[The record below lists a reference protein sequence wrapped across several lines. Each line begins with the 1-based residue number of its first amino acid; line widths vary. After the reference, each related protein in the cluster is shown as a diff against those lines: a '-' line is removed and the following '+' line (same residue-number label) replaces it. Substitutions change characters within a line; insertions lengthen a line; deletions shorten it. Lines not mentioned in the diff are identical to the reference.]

1 MSSLDWFGKWFD
13 SPYYHK
19 LYRNRDEQ
27 EAQFFID
34 QLREKKYLKESD
46 KILDV
51 ACGKGRHAIY
61 LNQKGFDVTGIDLS
75 RSNIDFAKQFENK
88 NLRFEK
94 WDMRIPYKTSSFD
107 VVLNFF
113 TSIGYFESLE
123 ENKQALFNMSVSLKK
138 GGKLF
143 LDFLN
148 PYLVLNALVSS
159 EEKIIDG
166 IIFKISRKLE
176 NDVIL
181 KEIQIIDEEENFIF
195 QERVKVIRDDEFL
208 TYFEDAG
215 LKLIS
220 RLGNYDLEPYVQ
232 ESSERLI
239 YIVEKI

>member
-1 MSSLDWFGKWFD
+1 MENGLIHHITISCIETEMSGKHN
-13 SPYYHK
+13 S
-19 LYRNRDEQ
+19 
-27 EAQFFID
+27 FID
-34 QLREKKYLKESD
+34 KLLEKKHLKQVD

-61 LNQKGFDVTGIDLS
+61 LNQKGYDVTGIDLS

-88 NLRFEK
+88 NLRFER
-94 WDMRIPYKTSSFD
+94 WDMRNPYRTSIFD
-107 VVLNFF
+107 VVFNFF
-113 TSIGYFESLE
+113 TSIGYFESLD
-123 ENKQALFNMSVSLKK
+123 ENKQALVNMAASLKK

-159 EEKIIDG
+159 EVKIIDG
-166 IIFKISRKLE
+166 IEFKISRKLE

-181 KEIQIIDEEENFIF
+181 KEIQINDEEQNFIF
-195 QERVKVIRDDEFL
+195 QERVKVIRDEDFL
-208 TYFEDAG
+208 RYFKDAG

-220 RLGNYDLEPYVQ
+220 RFGNYDLEPYLQ
-232 ESSERLI
+232 ESSDRLI